1 MVPYAGRLGDR
12 ESSLN
17 TPFLASCDVFVASL
31 CRESGILWNS
41 NEAPFFER
49 WVRLPKLPLFGAVSR
64 DVLFLSPRV
73 PNERLKYEP
82 ILENSLSGIKTKKTG
97 LLAIRQAHKTV
108 TWASITFQLA
118 RLMPSPTSCEFM

>member
-1 MVPYAGRLGDR
+1 MVSYAGRLGDR

-17 TPFLASCDVFVASL
+17 APFLASCDVFVPSL
-31 CRESGILWNS
+31 CRELGILWNS
-41 NEAPFFER
+41 NEAPFFGR

-64 DVLFLSPRV
+64 DVLFLFPRV

-82 ILENSLSGIKTKKTG
+82 IHENGLSGIKTKKTG

-108 TWASITFQLA
+108 IWASITFQLA
-118 RLMPSPTSCEFM
+118 RLILSTTSREFT